1 MSKTK
6 VDNTDPEGL
15 FGETPYVTNT
25 RGVKIMVWPQYDE
38 ARSQPNEAIFF
49 YEYFIK
55 IVNETPHVL
64 QLLTRHWTI
73 GDGFD
78 RVEEVKGDGV
88 IGKQP
93 VISPGEN
100 FHYSSYCP
108 LRTPTGW
115 MSGAFQ
121 MRDKDHNVFDAKV
134 DMFHLKNKMML
145 N

>member
-1 MSKTK
+1 MSKNK
-6 VDNTDPEGL
+6 LSLDDPEQL
-15 FGETPYVTNT
+15 FGETPYVTQT

-38 ARSQPNEAIFF
+38 EKSQPSEAMFF

-55 IVNETPHVL
+55 IVNESHDVV
-64 QLLTRHWTI
+64 QLLTRHWKI

-78 RVEEVKGDGV
+78 RVEEVRGDGV
-88 IGKQP
+88 IGRQP
-93 VISPGEN
+93 VLSPGEE

-121 MRDKDHNVFDAKV
+121 MRDKNHNVFDAKI
-134 DMFHLKNKMML
+134 DTFYLRNKMML